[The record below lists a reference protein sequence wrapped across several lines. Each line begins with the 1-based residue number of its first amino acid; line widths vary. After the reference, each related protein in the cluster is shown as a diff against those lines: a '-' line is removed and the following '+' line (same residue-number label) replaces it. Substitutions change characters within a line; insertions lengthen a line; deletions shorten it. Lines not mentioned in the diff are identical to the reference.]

1 MTLFTI
7 ARIWKQPSSQQEN
20 QEDVVYTHTHTH
32 THRILL
38 GQKSEILPFATWMD
52 LEDIKLTA
60 ISQTEKD
67 KYYMLSFICR
77 I

>member
-7 ARIWKQPSSQQEN
+7 AKIWKQPTSQQVN
-20 QEDVVYTHTHTH
+20 KDVVYTHTHA
-32 THRILL
+32 HRILL
-38 GQKSEILPFATWMD
+38 CQKSEILPFAIWMD

-67 KYYMLSFICR
+67 KYYMLPFICR